1 MSNPSNE
8 YTLVK
13 EQERTAISKTEH
25 LVPDLEIAGL
35 GTQALHHA
43 GELDSDGLR
52 CLRRNRVQTLTLK
65 QVHAVQTER
74 VDLDD
79 GLAGSGTRLGDLV
92 DEEGCRGAFAALDSC
107 AELLAPRRTRVSLIF
122 SGFNEWIPD
131 KTSSLSNC
139 ACFDILHA
147 M

>member
-1 MSNPSNE
+1 MK
-8 YTLVK
+8 YTLVQ
-13 EQERTAISKTEH
+13 EQERTAVSKTEH

-43 GELDSDGLR
+43 GELDSHGFR

-92 DEEGCRGAFAALDSC
+92 DEEGCRRPFAALDSC
-107 AELLAPRRTRVSLIF
+107 AERLAPRRYWSFTDFFQVLM
-122 SGFNEWIPD
+122 
-131 KTSSLSNC
+131 SSRYNKLSSNC